1 MEKKTSNG
9 VILSGAKN
17 LALALFFIIPICRAA
32 YCQQLTVTIPSPL
45 TITNSAAIPKFT
57 ALSPFSFTFTA
68 SGCVPPYTWLLA
80 SGSLPAGLSLTSSG
94 ILSGTPNAGGQFSF
108 SVAAACGSGVTLSLT
123 EPFLLTGSH
132 VVALSW
138 SAAPGAAGYNVYRGT
153 AAGKESATALN
164 SAALTSPAF
173 VDSTVSPGTTY
184 YYVAKAVSSIGT
196 LSANSNEASAVVPN
210 P

>member
-1 MEKKTSNG
+1 
-9 VILSGAKN
+9 
-17 LALALFFIIPICRAA
+17 
-32 YCQQLTVTIPSPL
+32 
-45 TITNSAAIPKFT
+45 
-57 ALSPFSFTFTA
+57 
-68 SGCVPPYTWLLA
+68 
-80 SGSLPAGLSLTSSG
+80 
-94 ILSGTPNAGGQFSF
+94 
-108 SVAAACGSGVTLSLT
+108 
-123 EPFLLTGSH
+123 LLTGSH